1 MVMEVDAGAYL
12 VLFGL
17 LWAQMAVLL
26 WASGAVVGLRPRRWR
41 LAAGAALGAGYAV
54 AADLAS
60 FGVLP
65 WPALQS
71 AYAVMASSLISH
83 ALAYWPLPAVRLGP
97 AVGAYYFLAVI
108 GAGVA
113 YAAYNL
119 GLHGWVPPLATTAVI
134 LAVAELGWGVVQ
146 RWVWDRVVYLPVEVE
161 LLGRRVRVTALLD
174 TGNRLVD
181 PLTGQPV
188 IILSGDLREA
198 LLPPEAVPA
207 VETAADNPAEGV
219 SLLAET
225 PLASR
230 LRLIPYSTLGR
241 ENGLL
246 VSFKADAVRLA
257 DETEDLG
264 AATPTLVAF
273 HRLPLDPAG
282 NYRALIHPALA
293 RAALARASKRKG
305 RLELGTGLGAGDTL
319 PKLGA

>member
-26 WASGAVVGLRPRRWR
+26 WAGGAVVGLRPVRWR

-54 AADLAS
+54 LADLAS
-60 FGVLP
+60 FGVIP
-65 WPALQS
+65 WPALH
-71 AYAVMASSLISH
+71 AGYVVVAISLASH
-83 ALAYWPLPAVRLGP
+83 ALTYWPLPAGRFWP
-97 AVGAYYFLAVI
+97 AVGAYYFLAVV

-119 GLHGWVPPLATTAVI
+119 GVHGWIPPLLTTGVI

-146 RWVWDRVVYLPVEVE
+146 RWVWDRVVYLPVEIE
-161 LLGRRVRVTALLD
+161 LLDRKVQVTALLD

-188 IILSGDLREA
+188 VILSGDLREA
-198 LLPPEAVPA
+198 LLPPEAVGA

-230 LRLIPYSTLGR
+230 LRLIPYSTLGK

-246 VSFKADAVRLA
+246 VSFRADAVRLA
-257 DETEDLG
+257 G
-264 AATPTLVAF
+264 AGQGPEVGQTLVAF

-282 NYRALIHPALA
+282 NYRALVHPALA
-293 RAALARASKRKG
+293 REALAQASRKKG
-305 RLELGTGLGAGDTL
+305 RLVLGPGLDTGSTL
-319 PKLGA
+319 PRLGG

>member
-1 MVMEVDAGAYL
+1 MVMEVDAGVYL
-12 VLFGL
+12 VLSGL

-26 WASGAVVGLRPRRWR
+26 WAGGAVVGLRPARWR
-41 LAAGAALGAGYAV
+41 LAVGAAFGAGYAV
-54 AADLAS
+54 VTDLAS
-60 FGVLP
+60 FGVIP
-65 WPALQS
+65 WPVLQS
-71 AYAVMASSLISH
+71 GYAVVASSLLSH
-83 ALAYWPLPAVRLGP
+83 ALTYWPLPAARLWP

-119 GLHGWVPPLATTAVI
+119 GVHGWVPPLLTTAVV
-134 LAVAELGWGVVQ
+134 LAVAELGWGIVQ
-146 RWVWDRVVYLPVEVE
+146 RWIWERVVYLPIEVE

-188 IILSGDLREA
+188 IILGGDLREA
-198 LLPPEAVPA
+198 LLPPEALYA
-207 VETAADNPAEGV
+207 VETAAENPAEGV
-219 SLLAET
+219 GLLAET

-246 VSFKADAVRLA
+246 VSFRADAVRLA
-257 DETEDLG
+257 DEEEGPG
-264 AATPTLVAF
+264 AGQTLVAF
-273 HRLPLDPAG
+273 HRLPLDSAG

-293 RAALARASKRKG
+293 RATLARASKRKG
-305 RLELGTGLGAGDTL
+305 RLELGAGLETGNTLPRLGA
-319 PKLGA
+319 